1 MLPDGNNCGRGGLSS
16 QCTFLPMSCLFLQL
30 AGETA
35 QKIAHCS
42 GRKTVKER
50 RIMNRDEICQAL
62 TQKVKVLKN
71 NENYLSTLLPDIRLL
86 YGTEP
91 GTRTPVM
98 YQPGIVFLFSGH
110 KIGYINERVFRYDTN
125 EYLLLTVPLPFECE
139 TYATPE
145 VPLAG
150 LRLNVDIL
158 QLQELLMDIGEDE
171 SFQPAMA
178 ASGIN
183 SATLSEEILCAAER
197 LLDVMERPL
206 DARILGKQIIRE
218 LLYHVLT
225 GPRGGALLAL
235 VSRQTHFS
243 LISRVLKR
251 IESQYTENL
260 SVDELAAEANMSV
273 SAFHH
278 NFKSVTS
285 TSPLQYLKSYRLH
298 KARMMMIHDGMKA
311 SAAAIRVGMSPSQ
324 FSREFKR
331 YFGVTPGEDAARIRM
346 MQGLIFLLL
355 LGEGKRKGI
364 RRCSIFL
371 NHDGQRTHQPG
382 DQQEKR
388 QNHQECHHLIFVAF
402 YEGDHANGIA
412 QRGDHA
418 DPQQAAQP
426 VEKLKAAAGQA

>member
-1 MLPDGNNCGRGGLSS
+1 
-16 QCTFLPMSCLFLQL
+16 MSREAICLQL
-30 AGETA
+30 TD
-35 QKIAHCS
+35 KIN
-42 GRKTVKER
+42 TLKEKG
-50 RIMNRDEICQAL
+50 NL
-62 TQKVKVLKN
+62 TQ
-71 NENYLSTLLPDIRLL
+71 SLLPDVGLL

-91 GTRTPVM
+91 GARTPVM
-98 YQPGIVFLFSGH
+98 YDPGIIFLFSGH

-150 LRLNVDIL
+150 LRINVDLL
-158 QLQELLMDIGEDE
+158 QLQELLIDIGEDDQ
-171 SFQPAMA
+171 FQPSMA

-218 LLYHVLT
+218 ILYHVLT

-251 IESQYTENL
+251 IENKYTENL
-260 SVDELAAEANMSV
+260 NVEQLAAEANMSV

-285 TSPLQYLKSYRLH
+285 TSPLQYLKTYRLH
-298 KARMMMIHDGMKA
+298 KARMMIIHDGMKA
-311 SAAAIRVGMSPSQ
+311 SAAAMQVGYESASQ

-331 YFGVTPGEDAARIRM
+331 YFGVTPGEDAARIRT
-346 MQGLIFLLL
+346 MQG
-355 LGEGKRKGI
+355 
-364 RRCSIFL
+364 S
-371 NHDGQRTHQPG
+371 
-382 DQQEKR
+382 
-388 QNHQECHHLIFVAF
+388 
-402 YEGDHANGIA
+402 
-412 QRGDHA
+412 
-418 DPQQAAQP
+418 
-426 VEKLKAAAGQA
+426 

>member
-1 MLPDGNNCGRGGLSS
+1 MKREEIC
-16 QCTFLPMSCLFLQL
+16 LQL
-30 AGETA
+30 TE
-35 QKIAHCS
+35 KIK
-42 GRKTVKER
+42 R
-50 RIMNRDEICQAL
+50 
-62 TQKVKVLKN
+62 LKG
-71 NENYLSTLLPDIRLL
+71 NENRLNALLPDIRLL
-86 YGTEP
+86 YGTQP

-98 YQPGIVFLFSGH
+98 YLPGIVFLFSGH

-139 TYATPE
+139 TFATPE

-150 LRLNVDIL
+150 IRLNVDIL

-171 SFQPAMA
+171 HFRPDVA

-183 SATLSEEILCAAER
+183 SAVLSEEILCAAER

-218 LLYHVLT
+218 MLYHVLT

-260 SVDELAAEANMSV
+260 SVDQLAAEANMSV

-285 TSPLQYLKSYRLH
+285 TSPLQY
-298 KARMMMIHDGMKA
+298 
-311 SAAAIRVGMSPSQ
+311 
-324 FSREFKR
+324 
-331 YFGVTPGEDAARIRM
+331 
-346 MQGLIFLLL
+346 
-355 LGEGKRKGI
+355 
-364 RRCSIFL
+364 
-371 NHDGQRTHQPG
+371 
-382 DQQEKR
+382 
-388 QNHQECHHLIFVAF
+388 
-402 YEGDHANGIA
+402 
-412 QRGDHA
+412 
-418 DPQQAAQP
+418 
-426 VEKLKAAAGQA
+426 

>member
-1 MLPDGNNCGRGGLSS
+1 MKREEIC
-16 QCTFLPMSCLFLQL
+16 LQL
-30 AGETA
+30 TE
-35 QKIAHCS
+35 KIK
-42 GRKTVKER
+42 R
-50 RIMNRDEICQAL
+50 L
-62 TQKVKVLKN
+62 KV
-71 NENYLSTLLPDIRLL
+71 NENRLNALLPDIRLL
-86 YGTEP
+86 YGTQP

-139 TYATPE
+139 TFATPD

-150 LRLNVDIL
+150 IRLNVDIL

-171 SFQPAMA
+171 HFRPDVA

-183 SATLSEEILCAAER
+183 SAVLSEEILCAAER

-218 LLYHVLT
+218 MLYHVLT

-260 SVDELAAEANMSV
+260 SVDQLAAEANMSV

-285 TSPLQYLKSYRLH
+285 TSPLQYLKTYRLH
-298 KARMMMIHDGMKA
+298 KARMLMVHDGMKA
-311 SAAAIRVGMSPSQ
+311 GAAAMRVGYESPSQ

-331 YFGVTPGEDAARIRM
+331 YFGLTPGEDVARIRM
-346 MQGLIFLLL
+346 MQGM
-355 LGEGKRKGI
+355 
-364 RRCSIFL
+364 
-371 NHDGQRTHQPG
+371 
-382 DQQEKR
+382 
-388 QNHQECHHLIFVAF
+388 
-402 YEGDHANGIA
+402 
-412 QRGDHA
+412 
-418 DPQQAAQP
+418 
-426 VEKLKAAAGQA
+426 

>member
-1 MLPDGNNCGRGGLSS
+1 
-16 QCTFLPMSCLFLQL
+16 
-30 AGETA
+30 
-35 QKIAHCS
+35 
-42 GRKTVKER
+42 
-50 RIMNRDEICQAL
+50 MNREAICLHL
-62 TQKVKVLKN
+62 TDQVKRLKIH
-71 NENYLSTLLPDIRLL
+71 ENKLSALLPDIRLL
-86 YGTEP
+86 YGTQP

-98 YQPGIVFLFSGH
+98 YQPGIVILFSGH
-110 KIGYINERVFRYDTN
+110 KTGYINDRVFHYDAN

-139 TYATPE
+139 TFATPE

-150 LRLNVDIL
+150 IRVNVDIL

-171 SFQPAMA
+171 HFQPAMA

-183 SATLSEEILCAAER
+183 SATLSDEILCAVER

-206 DARILGKQIIRE
+206 DARILGRQIVRE
-218 LLYHVLT
+218 ILYHVLT

-260 SVDELAAEANMSV
+260 SVDQLAAEANMSV

-298 KARMMMIHDGMKA
+298 RARMLMIHDGMKA
-311 SAAAIRVGMSPSQ
+311 SAAAMRVGYESASQ

-331 YFGVTPGEDAARIRM
+331 YFGVTPGEDATRIRT
-346 MQGLIFLLL
+346 MQG
-355 LGEGKRKGI
+355 
-364 RRCSIFL
+364 
-371 NHDGQRTHQPG
+371 
-382 DQQEKR
+382 
-388 QNHQECHHLIFVAF
+388 A
-402 YEGDHANGIA
+402 
-412 QRGDHA
+412 
-418 DPQQAAQP
+418 
-426 VEKLKAAAGQA
+426 

>member
-1 MLPDGNNCGRGGLSS
+1 MNREAICLLLTDKIKQLINNQNNLNDCLPD
-16 QCTFLPMSCLFLQL
+16 
-30 AGETA
+30 
-35 QKIAHCS
+35 
-42 GRKTVKER
+42 V
-50 RIMNRDEICQAL
+50 
-62 TQKVKVLKN
+62 
-71 NENYLSTLLPDIRLL
+71 RLL

-91 GTRTPVM
+91 GLRTPVM
-98 YQPGIVFLFSGH
+98 YQPGIIFLFSGH
-110 KIGYINERVFRYDTN
+110 KIGYINERVFQYDAN

-150 LRLNVDIL
+150 IRLNVDIL
-158 QLQELLMDIGEDE
+158 QLQELLMDIGEDDL
-171 SFQPAMA
+171 FQPSMA

-183 SATLSEEILCAAER
+183 SATLSDDILCAAER

-218 LLYHVLT
+218 ILYHVLM

-260 SVDELAAEANMSV
+260 SVDQLAAEANMSV

-285 TSPLQYLKSYRLH
+285 TSPLQYLKTYRLH
-298 KARMMMIHDGMKA
+298 KARMLMIHDGMKA
-311 SAAAIRVGMSPSQ
+311 SAAAMRVGYESASQ

-331 YFGVTPGEDAARIRM
+331 YFGITPGEDAARIRT
-346 MQGLIFLLL
+346 MQGI
-355 LGEGKRKGI
+355 
-364 RRCSIFL
+364 
-371 NHDGQRTHQPG
+371 
-382 DQQEKR
+382 
-388 QNHQECHHLIFVAF
+388 
-402 YEGDHANGIA
+402 
-412 QRGDHA
+412 
-418 DPQQAAQP
+418 
-426 VEKLKAAAGQA
+426 

>member
-1 MLPDGNNCGRGGLSS
+1 MTREAIC
-16 QCTFLPMSCLFLQL
+16 LQL
-30 AGETA
+30 TD
-35 QKIAHCS
+35 KI
-42 GRKTVKER
+42 KILKEKG
-50 RIMNRDEICQAL
+50 NL
-62 TQKVKVLKN
+62 TQSLQ
-71 NENYLSTLLPDIRLL
+71 PDVGLL

-91 GTRTPVM
+91 GARTPVM
-98 YQPGIVFLFSGH
+98 YDPGIIFLFSGH

-150 LRLNVDIL
+150 LRINVDLL
-158 QLQELLMDIGEDE
+158 QLQELLMDIGEDDQ
-171 SFQPAMA
+171 FQPSMA

-218 LLYHVLT
+218 ILYHVLT

-251 IESQYTENL
+251 IENKYTENL
-260 SVDELAAEANMSV
+260 NVEQLAAEANMSV

-285 TSPLQYLKSYRLH
+285 TSPLQYLKTYRLH
-298 KARMMMIHDGMKA
+298 KARMMIIHDGMKA
-311 SAAAIRVGMSPSQ
+311 SAAAMQVGYESASQ

-331 YFGVTPGEDAARIRM
+331 YFGVTPGEDAARIRT
-346 MQGLIFLLL
+346 MQG
-355 LGEGKRKGI
+355 
-364 RRCSIFL
+364 S
-371 NHDGQRTHQPG
+371 
-382 DQQEKR
+382 
-388 QNHQECHHLIFVAF
+388 
-402 YEGDHANGIA
+402 
-412 QRGDHA
+412 
-418 DPQQAAQP
+418 
-426 VEKLKAAAGQA
+426 